1 MDKFYSPKEVA
12 EILNLSGETIRRK
25 IKAGK
30 IKGFRTGKQFRVSG
44 EALKDYIEKG
54 EDGGR

>member
-12 EILNLSGETIRRK
+12 KILNLSGETIRRK

-30 IKGFRTGKQFRVSG
+30 IKGFRTGKQFRVSE

-54 EDGGR
+54 EDK